1 MKPARRRGT
10 LCGAVPD
17 LLSQKRHQDARCAG
31 RRLASDDTS
40 CDPAIS
46 AYAIQSCALYH
57 RVRRCASTART
68 ARREASPFAECD
80 HANAR
85 GAPMAHELQHDRVS
99 ERKGM
104 LSMTRSKRQYG
115 SGCLLTRGRGWAI
128 RWRVTEITR
137 QEVQAYVAHLVNN
150 GYAPR
155 TTDHI
160 HDVLSAVLRTA
171 VKWGH
176 LQENPARA
184 VDLGALINVR
194 PKWALTIAACNRTTS
209 S

>member
-46 AYAIQSCALYH
+46 AYAIQSCALYP
-57 RVRRCASTART
+57 RVRRCASTAPNSEKRSVAVRRVRSRERSRRDNGPRAP
-68 ARREASPFAECD
+68 AR
-80 HANAR
+80 
-85 GAPMAHELQHDRVS
+85 RVS

-115 SGCLLTRGRGWAI
+115 SGCLLKRRRGWAI

-155 TTDHI
+155 TTGHI

>member
-1 MKPARRRGT
+1 MQVGGWRRTTLLAIPQSAHTQSSPARSTTGS
-10 LCGAVPD
+10 AVVPV
-17 LLSQKRHQDARCAG
+17 L
-31 RRLASDDTS
+31 
-40 CDPAIS
+40 P
-46 AYAIQSCALYH
+46 
-57 RVRRCASTART
+57 RT